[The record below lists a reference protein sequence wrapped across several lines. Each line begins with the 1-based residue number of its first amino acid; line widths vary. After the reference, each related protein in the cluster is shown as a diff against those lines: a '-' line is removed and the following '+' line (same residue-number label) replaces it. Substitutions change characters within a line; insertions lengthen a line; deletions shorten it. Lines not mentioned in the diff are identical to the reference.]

1 MSEAG
6 KKAPHSTGKK
16 KPAGKKKA
24 GREFYY
30 KPREDWKELVCDD
43 VYTELA
49 TAIIKQASADYMNA
63 LVILALKPA
72 GSKSYVQAYQT
83 KNDTEHFFYSSW
95 YTVLTTVDPDALL
108 VQLRAYANCKINSR
122 RSA

>member
-6 KKAPHSTGKK
+6 KMAPHSAGKN

-24 GREFYY
+24 ERDYY
-30 KPREDWKELVCDD
+30 KPKEHWKERVCDD

-72 GSKSYVQAYQT
+72 GSKSYLQASQT